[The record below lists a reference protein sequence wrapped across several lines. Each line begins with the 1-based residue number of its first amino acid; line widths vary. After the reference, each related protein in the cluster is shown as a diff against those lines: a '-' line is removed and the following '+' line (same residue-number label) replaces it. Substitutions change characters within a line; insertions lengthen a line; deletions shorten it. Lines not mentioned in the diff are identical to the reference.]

1 MPNMKNTIFGYNL
14 YQYPCLDWPNQK
26 SVGTSWLEKTNFNR
40 SNLQTFC
47 SDRSHQTQFYREEFI
62 NLFKKELTIF
72 CHDLEVNSI
81 EITDVWFVKYEN
93 GDWHPP
99 HTHACKGYS
108 GIIYF
113 EYDENLHTSTYFLNP
128 ITDPITERTNYC
140 NPIVYEGDIVI
151 APSNLL
157 HFTYPNLSDKTR
169 IILGFDMTVN
179 LSK

>member
-1 MPNMKNTIFGYNL
+1 MKNIIFGYNL

-26 SVGTSWLEKTNFNR
+26 SLGLNWLERTTFSR
-40 SNLQTFC
+40 GDIQTFS
-47 SDRSHQTQFYREEFI
+47 SDRIHEPQFYCQEFVD
-62 NLFKKELTIF
+62 LFQKELKIF
-72 CHDLEVNSI
+72 CQDLKAESI

-113 EYDENLHTSTYFLNP
+113 EYDETVHTPTYFLNP
-128 ITDPITERTNYC
+128 VTDPITDRTNYC
-140 NPIVYEGDIVI
+140 TPIVYEGDIVI

-157 HFTYPNLSDKTR
+157 HFTHPNLSTKTR
-169 IILGFDMTVN
+169 IILGFDMTVT